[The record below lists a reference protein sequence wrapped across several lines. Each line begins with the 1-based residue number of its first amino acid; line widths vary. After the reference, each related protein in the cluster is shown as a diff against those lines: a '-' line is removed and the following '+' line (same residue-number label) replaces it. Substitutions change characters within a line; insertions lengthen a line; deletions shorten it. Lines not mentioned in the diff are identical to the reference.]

1 MLAGIVFII
10 AGILLVVYPPLLS
23 IIVAAFLIFVGVMV
37 LSVARYNRRYQRHFD
52 NPTIE
57 FFFKY
62 QGSSDVSSFR
72 MNHRGSNEFDPT
84 GGTPLVE

>member
-1 MLAGIVFII
+1 MFTGIVFII

-37 LSVARYNRRYQRHFD
+37 LSVARYNRKYQRHFE
-52 NPTIE
+52 NPTVE

-62 QGSSDVSSFR
+62 
-72 MNHRGSNEFDPT
+72 
-84 GGTPLVE
+84 

>member
-1 MLAGIVFII
+1 MLAGIILII
-10 AGILLVVYPPLLS
+10 AGVLLVVYPPLLS
-23 IIVAAFLIFVGVMV
+23 IIVAALLVFVGIMV

-62 QGSSDVSSFR
+62 QAIPD
-72 MNHRGSNEFDPT
+72 
-84 GGTPLVE
+84 LY